1 MAGSRAF
8 GVSLWH
14 RVSAQTY
21 FYLFGK
27 CILAICDLFL
37 KWKMFFLKKK
47 IKKEADTGY
56 IWSLQD
62 INENRFEKNAI
73 LINT

>member
-1 MAGSRAF
+1 MEN
-8 GVSLWH
+8 V
-14 RVSAQTY
+14 
-21 FYLFGK
+21 
-27 CILAICDLFL
+27 
-37 KWKMFFLKKK
+37 FFKKK